1 MLELLPHARYIWRT
15 ALSDVRFR
23 YAGAGAGVLWNILQP
38 LSMILI
44 YSLVFAGIMRR
55 SVPGEAP
62 YLVYLCSAMLPWM
75 AFSECLTRGGRAILA
90 NAQYLRKMPIPESVF
105 VAQAVVSS
113 AIGLL
118 ISYALLAIFAI
129 PFGFYPTWHWIA
141 ALLPFALLLLLGFGC
156 AAIAAAII
164 PFIQDAGE
172 VVRILVT
179 VGFWA
184 YPMVYTAN
192 ILPELA
198 QDLLPLNPAYPA
210 LEAGRQLILEKR
222 MPDLWLWP
230 AALGWGVVATF
241 LGLLALRAVR
251 AEVRDVI

>member
-15 ALSDVRFR
+15 ALADVRHR
-23 YAGAGAGVLWNILQP
+23 YAGAGAGVLWNVLQP

-62 YLVYLCSAMLPWM
+62 YLVYLCSAMLPWL

-113 AIGLL
+113 AFGLL
-118 ISYALLAIFAI
+118 ISYALLAVFAI
-129 PFGFYPTWHWIA
+129 PFGFYPSWHWIA
-141 ALLPFALLLLLGFGC
+141 ALVPFALLLLLGFGC
-156 AAIAAAII
+156 AAIAASVI

-184 YPMVYTAN
+184 YPMVYTVD
-192 ILPELA
+192 ILPESV
-198 QDLLPLNPAYPA
+198 QGLLPINPTYPA
-210 LEAGRQLILEKR
+210 LEAGRQLIVER
-222 MPDLWLWP
+222 RWPDAWLWP
-230 AALGWGVVATF
+230 AALGWGVLATSM
-241 LGLLALRAVR
+241 GLLALRAVR